1 MFKVIIILLVVG
13 LILYMIFGIWGI
25 IIPAAAVVVVF
36 VLMFK
41 NASKAVEKDTAQN
54 QLIEDTLNSH
64 TELGN
69 YKKYQGGQGVVLILS
84 ENGYVAYFLNGNFT
98 CEKIENVKSI
108 KFIAQPFD
116 RKTKKII
123 DFAGTIAYRIEVNKF
138 SNPIIDLPFGSYK
151 DNADKLRQTT
161 EFADVKSTFDLIKK
175 NAKTNA

>member
-1 MFKVIIILLVVG
+1 MIKAVIVLLIVSA
-13 LILYMIFGIWGI
+13 ILYAIFGVWGI
-25 IIPAAAVVVVF
+25 IVPAVALVVVF
-36 VLMFK
+36 ILMFK
-41 NASKAVEKDTAQN
+41 NANKSVKKDAEQN
-54 QLIEDTLNSH
+54 QLMEDTLNSH

-69 YKKYQGGQGVVLILS
+69 YKKYYGGQGVVLALS

-116 RKTKKII
+116 RNTKRVVA
-123 DFAGTIAYRIEVNKF
+123 FAGTIAYRLELNNF
-138 SNPIIDLPFGSYK
+138 SNPIIDLPFGVYK

-175 NAKTNA
+175 KK